1 MRTHVSNDGRPQSA
15 ERASRTSSLRCRML
29 GGALL
34 AMVLS
39 EGAQAAY
46 PLQGKWRCTAPA
58 IHVPAHAGVPAGTL
72 HQRTAYA
79 ADAEGHWN
87 SNSVIDYV
95 GDRASG
101 AVSARY
107 RVLTAARGMGS
118 VRGGDVLEVVQHY
131 RLLRPFDQSSQFAIA
146 GGPHINALL
155 LQAVSH
161 HGIRRY
167 RLAKLTAQSYRLVP
181 WSAGKTLSGPVIE
194 CVRVEGA
201 K

>member
-1 MRTHVSNDGRPQSA
+1 MRTHVSNDGRFQST

-95 GDRASG
+95 GNRAL
-101 AVSARY
+101 ARFWSWHCAASRCSWAASSWSRAAWLWRALEL
-107 RVLTAARGMGS
+107 RVACMG
-118 VRGGDVLEVVQHY
+118 VAFQG
-131 RLLRPFDQSSQFAIA
+131 
-146 GGPHINALL
+146 
-155 LQAVSH
+155 
-161 HGIRRY
+161 
-167 RLAKLTAQSYRLVP
+167 
-181 WSAGKTLSGPVIE
+181 
-194 CVRVEGA
+194 
-201 K
+201 